1 MKNIIDKEDI
11 LIGPGQL
18 KAADK
23 VSQKPMYKIYNKI
36 YNVNNESL
44 GSFPECGYQINH
56 SLRLN

>member
-23 VSQKPMYKIYNKI
+23 VSQKQMYKIYNKNI
-36 YNVNNESL
+36 Q
-44 GSFPECGYQINH
+44 C
-56 SLRLN
+56 